1 MKEVGNLKVSHQ
13 EGSLMRRME
22 EREIIMFWTII
33 GAIILIWVLGL
44 VFKVAAGFIH
54 ILLII
59 AVILILVKV
68 FKGRNRM

>member
-1 MKEVGNLKVSHQ
+1 
-13 EGSLMRRME
+13 
-22 EREIIMFWTII
+22 
-33 GAIILIWVLGL
+33 
-44 VFKVAAGFIH
+44 VAAGFIH